1 MNLNFTNHSLVRI
14 RQRGLTE
21 SDIQPIV
28 NAGTP
33 VDADSILLMGRD
45 VDREVRL
52 LKKRI
57 SRLERLKGCR
67 VVIGEEDNIITVY
80 RPSRKVEKRLLR
92 GTHRHKSTRNTFN
105 HSNNLWCQ

>member
-1 MNLNFTNHSLVRI
+1 MNLNFTNHSLARI

-21 SDIQPIV
+21 SDIQPIL

-33 VDADSILLMGRD
+33 VNADSILLLGRD
-45 VDREVRL
+45 VDREVRK
-52 LKKRI
+52 LKKKI

-80 RPSRKVEKRLLR
+80 RPSRKIEKRLLR
-92 GTHRHKSTRNTFN
+92 GTHRHKSTREESKNDN
-105 HSNNLWCQ
+105 HIYS